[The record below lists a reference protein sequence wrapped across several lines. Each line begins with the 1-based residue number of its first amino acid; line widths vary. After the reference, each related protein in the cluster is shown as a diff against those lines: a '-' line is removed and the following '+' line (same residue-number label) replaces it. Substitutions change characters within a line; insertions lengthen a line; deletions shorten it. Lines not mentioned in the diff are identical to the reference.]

1 MTDYTAQ
8 SAQPVWLELSSPQ
21 SDVSTNFYSELF
33 GWEFSGAGP
42 LGLGS
47 QALLGG
53 RAAAGI
59 SPQPPQAPEGQPGFW
74 SVYFRAESLDTFL
87 TAVDAGG
94 GQAMTV
100 VPEFDGEAS
109 VALVS
114 DSGGTAFG
122 ALTFDDSRGLG
133 TVGELGAAVYFE
145 LHTHS
150 PEKAD
155 FYSEVFGWTKS
166 TGPSTIREEAQLF
179 TMPGDVDLTAAV
191 VDLSGTQIPSHWE
204 AFYMVEDVDAFAQ
217 KVPELGGALL
227 VKPTDTP
234 RGRVAKFIDP
244 HNAAFGIIEPNW
256 L

>member
-8 SAQPVWLELSSPQ
+8 FAQPAWLELSSPQ
-21 SDVSTNFYSELF
+21 AEVSEKFYSELF
-33 GWEFSGAGP
+33 GWEFSGTGP

-47 QALLGG
+47 QALCGG

-74 SVYFRAESLDTFL
+74 SVYFRAEALDEFL

-100 VPEFDGEAS
+100 VPDFDGGAS

-122 ALTFDDSRGLG
+122 ALTFDDVRGLG
-133 TVGELGAAVYFE
+133 TVAELGAPVYFE
-145 LHTHS
+145 LHTHA
-150 PEKAD
+150 PDKAD
-155 FYSEVFGWTKS
+155 FYSEVFGWEKS
-166 TGPSTIREEAQLF
+166 TGPSTIRDEAELF
-179 TMPGDVDLTAAV
+179 TMSGDVDLTAAV
-191 VDLSGTQIPSHWE
+191 VDLTGTQIPSHWE
-204 AFYMVEDVDAFAQ
+204 AFYMVEDVDAFAE
-217 KVPELGGALL
+217 KVPELDGALL

-234 RGRVAKFIDP
+234 RGRIAKFIDP
-244 HNAAFGIIEPNW
+244 HNAAFGVIAPNW